1 MRALTAAAVLCVLT
15 ACSTGP
21 TRAPVSDTPK
31 VQTTAEALAEA
42 RAKNQHWLDPA
53 LIKSFPES
61 GAADYRPPATLAVL
75 LPQSGNLA
83 VAGNAIR
90 DGLLAAYYAETRSKP
105 GIRFYDTQ
113 GNAAGAKAAFDRAVK
128 EGAQMII
135 GPIGKD
141 EVAAIHD
148 AAGDIPVL
156 ALNRLDAPSNRHVLN
171 FSLSPE
177 REGELIAERLLGRG
191 LLQTAVFSQGSDS
204 NSRML
209 AAFEKRY
216 QSGGGSVLLKAPA
229 PVFGKDAAGAAVNPV
244 LPDAVREAKA
254 VLLLM
259 NGDAAKPTR
268 AALALNGAGGI
279 PVFAGT
285 DITDSSDAKTNSQL
299 DGIEFLQMPWLVN
312 RGNSLN
318 ISAAQLLK
326 LPSARGP
333 GAKLNAFGADAW
345 LIATRLPVWLASPNS
360 EIAGATGSLHLEP
373 DGRIERSLPWSVFR
387 AGIPQAVNGP

>member
-31 VQTTAEALAEA
+31 AQTPADALAQA

-53 LIKSFPES
+53 LITAFPES
-61 GAADYRPPATLAVL
+61 GAADYRPPSKLAVL

-90 DGLLAAYYAETRSKP
+90 DGLLSAYYAETRSKP

-113 GNAAGAKAAFDRAVK
+113 GNAAGAKAAYDRAVK

-148 AAGDIPVL
+148 AAGTIPVL
-156 ALNRLDAPSNRHVLN
+156 ALNRIETPSNRHVLN

-177 REGELIAERLLGRG
+177 REGEIIAERLLGKG

-209 AAFEKRY
+209 ATFEKRY
-216 QSGGGSVLLKAPA
+216 QAGGGSVLLKAPA

-244 LPDAVREAKA
+244 LPEATAQAKA

-268 AALALNGAGGI
+268 AALALNGAAGI

-285 DITDSSDAKTNSQL
+285 DITESSDAKTNTQL

-373 DGRIERSLPWSVFR
+373 DGRIERTLPWSVFR
-387 AGIPQAVNGP
+387 AGVPQALNGP

>member
-31 VQTTAEALAEA
+31 AQTPADALAQA

-53 LIKSFPES
+53 LINAFPES
-61 GAADYRPPATLAVL
+61 GAADYRPPSKLAVL
-75 LPQSGNLA
+75 LPQSGNLT

-90 DGLLAAYYAETRSKP
+90 DGLLSAYYAETRSKP

-113 GNAAGAKAAFDRAVK
+113 GNAAGAKAAYDRAVK

-135 GPIGKD
+135 GPISKD

-148 AAGDIPVL
+148 AAGNIPVL
-156 ALNRLDAPSNRHVLN
+156 ALNRLETPNNRHVLN
-171 FSLSPE
+171 FSLNPE
-177 REGELIAERLLGRG
+177 REGELIAERLLGKG

-229 PVFGKDAAGAAVNPV
+229 PVFGKDAAGATVNPV
-244 LPDAVREAKA
+244 LPEATAQAKA

-259 NGDAAKPTR
+259 NADAAKPTR
-268 AALALNGAGGI
+268 AALALNGASGI

-285 DITDSSDAKTNSQL
+285 DITESSDAKTNTQL

-373 DGRIERSLPWSVFR
+373 DGRIERTLPWSVFR
-387 AGIPQAVNGP
+387 AGVPQALNGP

>member
-31 VQTTAEALAEA
+31 AQTPADALAQA

-53 LIKSFPES
+53 LITAFPES
-61 GAADYRPPATLAVL
+61 GAADYRPPSKLAVL

-90 DGLLAAYYAETRSKP
+90 DGLLSAYYAETRSKP

-113 GNAAGAKAAFDRAVK
+113 GNTAGAKAAYDRAVK

-135 GPIGKD
+135 GPISKD

-148 AAGDIPVL
+148 ATGNIPVL
-156 ALNRLDAPSNRHVLN
+156 ALNRIETPNNRHVLN
-171 FSLSPE
+171 FSLNPE
-177 REGELIAERLLGRG
+177 REGELIAERLLGKG

-229 PVFGKDAAGAAVNPV
+229 PVFGKDAEGVAINPV
-244 LPDAVREAKA
+244 LPEAVREAKA

-268 AALALNGAGGI
+268 AALALNGASGI

-285 DITDSSDAKTNSQL
+285 DITESSDAKTNTQL

-373 DGRIERSLPWSVFR
+373 DGRIERTLPWSVFR
-387 AGIPQAVNGP
+387 AGVPQALNGP

>member
-31 VQTTAEALAEA
+31 AQTPADALAQA

-53 LIKSFPES
+53 LITAFPES
-61 GAADYRPPATLAVL
+61 GAADYRPPSKLAVL
-75 LPQSGNLA
+75 LPQSGNLT

-90 DGLLAAYYAETRSKP
+90 DGLLSAYYAETRSKP

-113 GNAAGAKAAFDRAVK
+113 GNAAGAKAAYDRAVK

-135 GPIGKD
+135 GPISKD

-148 AAGDIPVL
+148 ATGNIPVL
-156 ALNRLDAPSNRHVLN
+156 ALNRIETPNNRHVLN
-171 FSLSPE
+171 FSLNPE
-177 REGELIAERLLGRG
+177 REGELIAERLLGKG

-244 LPDAVREAKA
+244 LPEVTAQAKA

-259 NGDAAKPTR
+259 NADAAKPTR
-268 AALALNGAGGI
+268 AALALNGASGI

-285 DITDSSDAKTNSQL
+285 DITESSDAKTNTQL

-373 DGRIERSLPWSVFR
+373 DGRIERTLPWSVFR
-387 AGIPQAVNGP
+387 AGVPQAVNGP

>member
-15 ACSTGP
+15 ACSSGP
-21 TRAPVSDTPK
+21 TRPPVTDNTPAP
-31 VQTTAEALAEA
+31 TAAEVLAQA

-53 LIKSFPES
+53 LITTFPES
-61 GAADYRPPATLAVL
+61 GIADYRPPAKLAVL

-90 DGLLAAYYAETRSKP
+90 DGLLSAYYAETRSKP

-113 GNAAGAKAAFDRAVK
+113 GSAAGAKTAFERAMK
-128 EGAQMII
+128 DGAQMII

-148 AAGDIPVL
+148 IAGTLPVL
-156 ALNRLDAPSNRHVLN
+156 VLNRLETPSNRHVLN

-177 REGELIAERLLGRG
+177 REGELIAERLLGKG
-191 LLQTAVFSQGSDS
+191 LLQAAVFSQSSDS

-209 AAFEKRY
+209 SAFEKRY
-216 QSGGGSVLLKAPA
+216 QSGGGSVILKAPA
-229 PVFGKDAAGAAVNPV
+229 PVFGKDADGVAINPV
-244 LPDAVREAKA
+244 LPEAVREAKA

-259 NGDAAKPTR
+259 SGDAAKPTR
-268 AALALNGAGGI
+268 AALVLNGAAGI

-285 DITDSSDAKTNSQL
+285 DITDSGDAKTNTQL

-360 EIAGATGSLHLEP
+360 EIGGATGNLHLEP
-373 DGRIERSLPWSVFR
+373 DGRIERTLPWSVFR
-387 AGIPQAVNGP
+387 AGVPQAANGP

>member
-21 TRAPVSDTPK
+21 TRAPVSDAPK
-31 VQTTAEALAEA
+31 VQTAAEALAQA

-61 GAADYRPPATLAVL
+61 GAADYRPPAKLAVL

-148 AAGDIPVL
+148 DAGDIPVL

-177 REGELIAERLLGRG
+177 REGELIAERLLGKG

-345 LIATRLPVWLASPNS
+345 LIATRLQVWLASPNS

>member
-31 VQTTAEALAEA
+31 AQTPADALAQA

-53 LIKSFPES
+53 LITAFPES
-61 GAADYRPPATLAVL
+61 GAADYRPPSKLAVL

-90 DGLLAAYYAETRSKP
+90 DGLLSAYYAETRSKP

-113 GNAAGAKAAFDRAVK
+113 GNAAGAKAAYDRAVK

-148 AAGDIPVL
+148 AAGTIPVL
-156 ALNRLDAPSNRHVLN
+156 ALNRIETPSNRHVLN

-177 REGELIAERLLGRG
+177 REGELIAERLLGKG

-209 AAFEKRY
+209 ATFEKRY
-216 QSGGGSVLLKAPA
+216 QAGGGSVLLKAPA

-244 LPDAVREAKA
+244 LPEATAQAKA

-268 AALALNGAGGI
+268 AALALNGAAGI

-285 DITDSSDAKTNSQL
+285 DITESSDAKTNTQL

-373 DGRIERSLPWSVFR
+373 DGRIERTLPWSVFR
-387 AGIPQAVNGP
+387 AGVPQALNGP

>member
-1 MRALTAAAVLCVLT
+1 MRALTAAAVLCVLS
-15 ACSTGP
+15 ACSSGP
-21 TRAPVSDTPK
+21 TRPPAVDAAPTLSP
-31 VQTTAEALAEA
+31 AEVLAQA

-53 LIKSFPES
+53 LINAFPES
-61 GAADYRPPATLAVL
+61 SAADYRPPSKLAVL

-90 DGLLAAYYAETRSKP
+90 DGLLSAYYAETRSKP

-113 GNAAGAKAAFDRAVK
+113 GNGAGAKAAFDRAVK

-141 EVAAIHD
+141 EVAVIHD
-148 AAGDIPVL
+148 AAGNIPVL
-156 ALNRLDAPSNRHVLN
+156 ALNRIETPSNRRVLN

-177 REGELIAERLLGRG
+177 REGELIAERLLGKG

-216 QSGGGSVLLKAPA
+216 QAGGGSVLLKAPA
-229 PVFGKDAAGAAVNPV
+229 PAFGKDAEGAAINPV

-268 AALALNGAGGI
+268 AALALNGAAGI

-285 DITDSSDAKTNSQL
+285 DITDSNDAKTNTQL

-318 ISAAQLLK
+318 ISASQLLK

-360 EIAGATGSLHLEP
+360 EIGGATGSLHLEP
-373 DGRIERSLPWSVFR
+373 DGRIERTLPWSVFR
-387 AGIPQAVNGP
+387 AGVPQAANGP

>member
-31 VQTTAEALAEA
+31 AQTPADALAQA

-53 LIKSFPES
+53 LITAFPDS
-61 GAADYRPPATLAVL
+61 GAADYRPPSKLAVL

-90 DGLLAAYYAETRSKP
+90 DGLLSAYYAETRSKP

-113 GNAAGAKAAFDRAVK
+113 GNAAGAKAAYDRAVK

-148 AAGDIPVL
+148 AAGTIPVL
-156 ALNRLDAPSNRHVLN
+156 ALNRIETPSNRHVLN

-177 REGELIAERLLGRG
+177 REGELIAERLLGKG

-209 AAFEKRY
+209 ATFEKRY
-216 QSGGGSVLLKAPA
+216 QAGGGSVLLKAPA

-244 LPDAVREAKA
+244 LPEATAQAKA

-268 AALALNGAGGI
+268 AALALNGAAGI

-285 DITDSSDAKTNSQL
+285 DITESSDAKTNTQL

-373 DGRIERSLPWSVFR
+373 DGRIERTLPWSVFR
-387 AGIPQAVNGP
+387 AGVPQALNGP

>member
-31 VQTTAEALAEA
+31 AQTPADALAQA

-53 LIKSFPES
+53 LITAFPES
-61 GAADYRPPATLAVL
+61 GAADYRPPSKLAVL
-75 LPQSGNLA
+75 LPQSGNLT

-90 DGLLAAYYAETRSKP
+90 DGLLSAYYAETRSKP

-113 GNAAGAKAAFDRAVK
+113 GNAAGAKAAYDRAVK

-135 GPIGKD
+135 GPISKD

-148 AAGDIPVL
+148 ATGNIPVL
-156 ALNRLDAPSNRHVLN
+156 ALNRIETPNNRHVLN
-171 FSLSPE
+171 FSLNPE
-177 REGELIAERLLGRG
+177 REGELIAERLLGKG

-244 LPDAVREAKA
+244 LPEATAQAKA

-259 NGDAAKPTR
+259 NADAAKPTR
-268 AALALNGAGGI
+268 AALALNGASGI

-285 DITDSSDAKTNSQL
+285 DITESSDAKTNTQL

-326 LPSARGP
+326 LPSALGP

-360 EIAGATGSLHLEP
+360 EIAGTTGNLHLEP
-373 DGRIERSLPWSVFR
+373 DGRIERTLPWSVFR
-387 AGIPQAVNGP
+387 AGVPQALNGP

>member
-31 VQTTAEALAEA
+31 VQTPAEALAQA

-75 LPQSGNLA
+75 LPQSGNLV

-148 AAGDIPVL
+148 AASDIPVL
-156 ALNRLDAPSNRHVLN
+156 ALNRLDAPGNRHVLN

-177 REGELIAERLLGRG
+177 REGELIAERLLGKG

-285 DITDSSDAKTNSQL
+285 DITDGSDAKTNTQL

-345 LIATRLPVWLASPNS
+345 LIATRMPVWLASPNS

-373 DGRIERSLPWSVFR
+373 DGRIVRSLPWSVFR

>member
-21 TRAPVSDTPK
+21 TRAPVSDAPK
-31 VQTTAEALAEA
+31 VQTAAEALAQA

-177 REGELIAERLLGRG
+177 REGELIAERLLGKG

>member
-21 TRAPVSDTPK
+21 TRAPVSDAPK
-31 VQTTAEALAEA
+31 VQTAAEALAQA

-148 AAGDIPVL
+148 DAGDIPVL

-345 LIATRLPVWLASPNS
+345 LIATRLQVWLASPNS

>member
-31 VQTTAEALAEA
+31 VQTPAEALAQA

-177 REGELIAERLLGRG
+177 REGELIAERLLGKG

-345 LIATRLPVWLASPNS
+345 LIATRLQVWLASPNS

-387 AGIPQAVNGP
+387 AGIPQAVNGS

>member
-1 MRALTAAAVLCVLT
+1 MRALTAAVLCVLT

-31 VQTTAEALAEA
+31 AQTPAEALAQA

-53 LIKSFPES
+53 LITAFPES
-61 GAADYRPPATLAVL
+61 GAADYRPPSKLAVL

-90 DGLLAAYYAETRSKP
+90 DGLLSAYYAETRSKP

-113 GNAAGAKAAFDRAVK
+113 GNAAGAKAAYDRAVK

-148 AAGDIPVL
+148 AAGNIPVL
-156 ALNRLDAPSNRHVLN
+156 ALNRIETPSNRHVLN

-177 REGELIAERLLGRG
+177 REGELIAERLLGKG

-216 QSGGGSVLLKAPA
+216 QAGGGSVLLKAPA
-229 PVFGKDAAGAAVNPV
+229 PVFGKDAEGVAVNPA

-268 AALALNGAGGI
+268 AALALNGASGI

-285 DITDSSDAKTNSQL
+285 DITESSDAKTNTQL
-299 DGIEFLQMPWLVN
+299 DDIEFLQMPWLVS

-373 DGRIERSLPWSVFR
+373 DGRIERTLPWSVFR
-387 AGIPQAVNGP
+387 AGVPQALNGP

>member
-15 ACSTGP
+15 ACSSGP
-21 TRAPVSDTPK
+21 TRPPAAENKPVSTP
-31 VQTTAEALAEA
+31 ADALAQA

-53 LIKSFPES
+53 LINAFPES
-61 GAADYRPPATLAVL
+61 GTADYRPPAKLAVL
-75 LPQSGNLA
+75 LPQSGSLA

-90 DGLLAAYYAETRSKP
+90 DGLLSAYYAESRSKP

-113 GNAAGAKAAFDRAVK
+113 GNAAGAKAAFDRAMK
-128 EGAQMII
+128 DGAQMII

-148 AAGDIPVL
+148 VAGSIPVL
-156 ALNRLDAPSNRHVLN
+156 ALNRLEAPSNRHVLN

-177 REGELIAERLLGRG
+177 REGELIAERLLGKG

-209 AAFEKRY
+209 TAFEKRY
-216 QSGGGSVLLKAPA
+216 QAGGGSVLLKAPA
-229 PVFGKDAAGAAVNPV
+229 PVFGKDADGATINPV
-244 LPDAVREAKA
+244 LPEAAAQAKA
-254 VLLLM
+254 ILLLM
-259 NGDAAKPTR
+259 TGDAAKPTR

-285 DITDSSDAKTNSQL
+285 DITDSNDAKTNTQL

-312 RGNSLN
+312 RGNSMN
-318 ISAAQLLK
+318 ISASQLLK

-360 EIAGATGSLHLEP
+360 EIGGATGNLHLEP
-373 DGRIERSLPWSVFR
+373 DGRIERTLPWSVFR
-387 AGIPQAVNGP
+387 AGVPQAANGP

>member
-31 VQTTAEALAEA
+31 AQTPADALAQA

-53 LIKSFPES
+53 LINAFPES
-61 GAADYRPPATLAVL
+61 GAADYRPPSKLAVL
-75 LPQSGNLA
+75 LPQSGNLT

-90 DGLLAAYYAETRSKP
+90 DGLLSAYYAETRSKP

-113 GNAAGAKAAFDRAVK
+113 GNAAGAKAAYDRAVK

-135 GPIGKD
+135 GPISKD

-148 AAGDIPVL
+148 ATGNIPVL
-156 ALNRLDAPSNRHVLN
+156 ALNRIETPNNRHVLN
-171 FSLSPE
+171 FSLNPE
-177 REGELIAERLLGRG
+177 REGELIAERLLGKG

-229 PVFGKDAAGAAVNPV
+229 PVFGKDAEGVAINPV
-244 LPDAVREAKA
+244 LPEAVREAKA

-268 AALALNGAGGI
+268 AALALNGASGI

-285 DITDSSDAKTNSQL
+285 DITESSDAKTNTQL

-373 DGRIERSLPWSVFR
+373 DGRIERTLPWSVFR
-387 AGIPQAVNGP
+387 AGVPQALNGP

>member
-31 VQTTAEALAEA
+31 AQTPADALAQA

-53 LIKSFPES
+53 LITAFPES
-61 GAADYRPPATLAVL
+61 GAADYRPPSKLAVL

-90 DGLLAAYYAETRSKP
+90 DGLLSAYYAETRSKP

-113 GNAAGAKAAFDRAVK
+113 GNTAGAKAAYDRAVK

-135 GPIGKD
+135 GPISKD

-148 AAGDIPVL
+148 ATGNIPVL
-156 ALNRLDAPSNRHVLN
+156 ALNRIETPNNRHVLN
-171 FSLSPE
+171 FSLNPE
-177 REGELIAERLLGRG
+177 REGELIAERLLGKG

-229 PVFGKDAAGAAVNPV
+229 PVFGKDAEGVAINPV
-244 LPDAVREAKA
+244 LPEAVREAKA

-268 AALALNGAGGI
+268 AALALNGAAGI

-285 DITDSSDAKTNSQL
+285 DITDSGDAKTNTQL

-360 EIAGATGSLHLEP
+360 EIGGATGNLHLEP
-373 DGRIERSLPWSVFR
+373 DGRIERTLSWSVFR
-387 AGIPQAVNGP
+387 AGVSQAANGP

>member
-31 VQTTAEALAEA
+31 AQTPADALAQA

-53 LIKSFPES
+53 LITAFPDS
-61 GAADYRPPATLAVL
+61 GAADYRPPSKLAVL
-75 LPQSGNLA
+75 LPQSGNLT

-90 DGLLAAYYAETRSKP
+90 DGLLSAYYAETRSKP

-113 GNAAGAKAAFDRAVK
+113 GNAAGAKAAYDRAVK

-135 GPIGKD
+135 GPISKD

-148 AAGDIPVL
+148 ATGNIPVL
-156 ALNRLDAPSNRHVLN
+156 ALNRIETPNNRHVLN
-171 FSLSPE
+171 FSLNPE
-177 REGELIAERLLGRG
+177 REGELIAERLLGKG

-244 LPDAVREAKA
+244 LPEATAQAKA

-259 NGDAAKPTR
+259 NADAAKPTR
-268 AALALNGAGGI
+268 AALALNGASGI

-285 DITDSSDAKTNSQL
+285 DITESSDAKTNTQL

-373 DGRIERSLPWSVFR
+373 DGRIERTLPWSVFR
-387 AGIPQAVNGP
+387 AGVPQALNGP

>member
-21 TRAPVSDTPK
+21 TRAPVSDAPK
-31 VQTTAEALAEA
+31 VQTAAEALAQA

-148 AAGDIPVL
+148 DAGDIPVL

-177 REGELIAERLLGRG
+177 REGELIAERLLGKG

-209 AAFEKRY
+209 GAFEKRY

>member
-1 MRALTAAAVLCVLT
+1 MRALTAAAVLCVLS
-15 ACSTGP
+15 ACSSGP
-21 TRAPVSDTPK
+21 TRPPAVDAAPTLSP
-31 VQTTAEALAEA
+31 AEVLAQA

-53 LIKSFPES
+53 LINAFPES
-61 GAADYRPPATLAVL
+61 SAADYRPPSKLAVL

-90 DGLLAAYYAETRSKP
+90 DGLLSAYYAETRSKP

-113 GNAAGAKAAFDRAVK
+113 GNGAGAKAAFDRAVK

-141 EVAAIHD
+141 EVAVID
-148 AAGDIPVL
+148 DGAGRIPVL
-156 ALNRLDAPSNRHVLN
+156 ALKRIETPSNRHVLN

-177 REGELIAERLLGRG
+177 REGELIAERLLGKG

-216 QSGGGSVLLKAPA
+216 QAGGGSVLLKAPA
-229 PVFGKDAAGAAVNPV
+229 PAFGKDAEGAAINPV

-268 AALALNGAGGI
+268 AALALNGAAGI

-285 DITDSSDAKTNSQL
+285 DITDSNDAKTNTQL

-318 ISAAQLLK
+318 ISASQLLK

-360 EIAGATGSLHLEP
+360 EIGGATGSLHLEP
-373 DGRIERSLPWSVFR
+373 DGRIERTLPWSVFR
-387 AGIPQAVNGP
+387 AGVPQAANGP

>member
-31 VQTTAEALAEA
+31 AQTPADALAQA

-53 LIKSFPES
+53 LINAFPES
-61 GAADYRPPATLAVL
+61 GAADYRPPSKLALL
-75 LPQSGNLA
+75 LPQSGNLT

-90 DGLLAAYYAETRSKP
+90 DGLLSAYYAETRSKP

-113 GNAAGAKAAFDRAVK
+113 GNAAGAKAAYDRAVK

-135 GPIGKD
+135 GPISKD

-148 AAGDIPVL
+148 ATGNIPVL
-156 ALNRLDAPSNRHVLN
+156 ALNRIETPNNRHVLN
-171 FSLSPE
+171 FSLNPE
-177 REGELIAERLLGRG
+177 REGELIAERLLGKG

-229 PVFGKDAAGAAVNPV
+229 PVFGKDAEGVAINPV
-244 LPDAVREAKA
+244 LPEAVREAKA

-268 AALALNGAGGI
+268 AALALNGASGI

-285 DITDSSDAKTNSQL
+285 DITESSDAKTNTQL

-373 DGRIERSLPWSVFR
+373 DGRIERTLPWSVFR
-387 AGIPQAVNGP
+387 AGVPQALNGP

>member
-1 MRALTAAAVLCVLT
+1 MRALTVAAVLCVLT

-21 TRAPVSDTPK
+21 TRPQVSDMPK
-31 VQTTAEALAEA
+31 VQTPADALAQA

-53 LIKSFPES
+53 LINAFPES
-61 GAADYRPPATLAVL
+61 GAADYRPPAKLAVL
-75 LPQSGNLA
+75 LPQSGNLV

-90 DGLLAAYYAETRSKP
+90 DGLLAAYYAEIRSKP

-113 GNAAGAKAAFDRAVK
+113 GSAAGAITAFDRAIK
-128 EGAQMII
+128 DGAQMII

-148 AAGDIPVL
+148 IAGTIPVL
-156 ALNRLDAPSNRHVLN
+156 ALNRLETPSNRHVLN

-177 REGELIAERLLGRG
+177 REGEIIAEHLLGKG

-216 QSGGGSVLLKAPA
+216 QAGGGSILLKAPA
-229 PVFGKDAAGAAVNPV
+229 PVFGKDTAGAAVNPA
-244 LPDAVREAKA
+244 LPDAVREATA

-259 NGDAAKPTR
+259 DGDTAKPTR
-268 AALALNGAGGI
+268 AALALNGASDI
-279 PVFAGT
+279 PVFGGT
-285 DITDSSDAKTNSQL
+285 DITDSSDAKTNTQL

-318 ISAAQLLK
+318 INAGQLLK

-360 EIAGATGSLHLEP
+360 EIAGATGGLHLEP
-373 DGRIERSLPWSVFR
+373 DGRIERALPWSVFR
-387 AGIPQAVNGP
+387 TGTAQAVNGP

>member
-21 TRAPVSDTPK
+21 TRAPVSDAPK
-31 VQTTAEALAEA
+31 VLTAAEALAQA

-61 GAADYRPPATLAVL
+61 GAADYRPPAKLAVL

-141 EVAAIHD
+141 EVATIHD
-148 AAGDIPVL
+148 AAGDTPVL

-177 REGELIAERLLGRG
+177 REGELIAERLLGKG

-285 DITDSSDAKTNSQL
+285 DITDGSDAKTNSQL

>member
-31 VQTTAEALAEA
+31 AQTPAEALAQA

-53 LIKSFPES
+53 LIHAFPES
-61 GAADYRPPATLAVL
+61 GAADYRPPAKLAVL
-75 LPQSGNLA
+75 LPQTGTLA

-90 DGLLAAYYAETRSKP
+90 DGLLSAYYAETRSKP

-113 GNAAGAKAAFDRAVK
+113 GSATGAKAAYDRAVK

-141 EVAAIHD
+141 EVAALHE
-148 AAGDIPVL
+148 AAGSIPVL
-156 ALNRLDAPSNRHVLN
+156 VLNRLDSPSNRHVLN

-177 REGELIAERLLGRG
+177 REGELIADRLLGKG
-191 LLQTAVFSQGSDS
+191 LLQTVVFSQNSDS

-216 QSGGGSVLLKAPA
+216 QTGGGSVLLKAPA
-229 PVFGKDAAGAAVNPV
+229 PVFGKDAEGVAVNPV
-244 LPDAVREAKA
+244 LPEAVREAKA
-254 VLLLM
+254 VLLLL
-259 NGDAAKPTR
+259 NGDAAKPPR
-268 AALALNGAGGI
+268 AALALNGASGI

-285 DITDSSDAKTNSQL
+285 DITENRDAKTNTQL
-299 DGIEFLQMPWLVN
+299 DGIEFLQMPWLVS

-318 ISAAQLLK
+318 ITAAQLLK

-345 LIATRLPVWLASPNS
+345 LIATRLPLWLASPNS
-360 EIAGATGSLHLEP
+360 EIAGTTGGLHLEP
-373 DGRIERSLPWSVFR
+373 DGRIERTLPWSVFR
-387 AGIPQAVNGP
+387 AGTPQAVNGP

>member
-31 VQTTAEALAEA
+31 AQTPADALAQA

-53 LIKSFPES
+53 LINAFPES
-61 GAADYRPPATLAVL
+61 GAADYRPPSKLAVL
-75 LPQSGNLA
+75 LPQSGNLT

-90 DGLLAAYYAETRSKP
+90 DGLLSAYYAETRSKP

-113 GNAAGAKAAFDRAVK
+113 GNAAGAKAAYDRAVK

-135 GPIGKD
+135 GPISKD

-148 AAGDIPVL
+148 ATGNIPVL
-156 ALNRLDAPSNRHVLN
+156 ALNRIETPNNRHVLN
-171 FSLSPE
+171 FSLNPE
-177 REGELIAERLLGRG
+177 REGELIAERLLGKG

-244 LPDAVREAKA
+244 LPEATAQAKA

-259 NGDAAKPTR
+259 NADAAKPTR
-268 AALALNGAGGI
+268 AALALNGASGI

-285 DITDSSDAKTNSQL
+285 DITESSDAKTNTQL

-373 DGRIERSLPWSVFR
+373 DGRIERTLPWSVFR
-387 AGIPQAVNGP
+387 AGVPQALNGP

>member
-31 VQTTAEALAEA
+31 AQTPADALAQA

-53 LIKSFPES
+53 LITAFPES
-61 GAADYRPPATLAVL
+61 GAADYRPPSKLAVL

-90 DGLLAAYYAETRSKP
+90 DGLLSAYYAETRSKP

-113 GNAAGAKAAFDRAVK
+113 GNTAGAKAAYDRAVK

-148 AAGDIPVL
+148 AAGTIPVL
-156 ALNRLDAPSNRHVLN
+156 ALNRIETPSNRHVLN

-177 REGELIAERLLGRG
+177 REGELIAERLLGKD

-216 QSGGGSVLLKAPA
+216 QAGGGSVLLKAPA
-229 PVFGKDAAGAAVNPV
+229 PVFGKDAEGVAVNPV

-254 VLLLM
+254 VLLLL

-268 AALALNGAGGI
+268 AALALNGASGI

-285 DITDSSDAKTNSQL
+285 DITESSDAKTNTQL

-373 DGRIERSLPWSVFR
+373 DGRIERTLPWSVFR
-387 AGIPQAVNGP
+387 AGVPQAVNGP

>member
-21 TRAPVSDTPK
+21 TRAPVSDAPK
-31 VQTTAEALAEA
+31 VQTAAEALAQA

-113 GNAAGAKAAFDRAVK
+113 SNAAGAKAAFDRAVK

-285 DITDSSDAKTNSQL
+285 DITDGSDAKTNSQL

-345 LIATRLPVWLASPNS
+345 LIATRLQVWLASPNS

-387 AGIPQAVNGP
+387 AGIPQAVNGS